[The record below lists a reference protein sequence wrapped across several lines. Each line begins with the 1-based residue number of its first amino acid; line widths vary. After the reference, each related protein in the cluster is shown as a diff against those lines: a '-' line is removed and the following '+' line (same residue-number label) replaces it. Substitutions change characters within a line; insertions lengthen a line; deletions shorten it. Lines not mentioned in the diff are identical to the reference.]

1 MRKARE
7 RYPAGHSRTQPT
19 IINGEQKHLFHHTLS
34 SWLSIPK
41 VTLYYFQQA
50 SRSYQ
55 CPSYQT
61 ITAMWSLT
69 LHQIWLLWLILLT
82 LRLFRLD
89 SKQLCCGFK
98 NSFLDYVSYCSEI
111 AKPMWL
117 WKVLVLPHWF
127 TRWNNNQLFLLEICH
142 CNGKIPVFHSCK
154 RKSRD
159 YVYFYEWLWSE

>member
-1 MRKARE
+1 MSSFKTLAGILYIHGPSSGTYFIRGRWRKHGSGTL
-7 RYPAGHSRTQPT
+7 PATPELNRLLST
-19 IINGEQKHLFHHTLS
+19 GEQKHLFHHTHN

-69 LHQIWLLWLILLT
+69 LHQKWLLWLILLT
-82 LRLFRLD
+82 LSLFRLD
-89 SKQLCCGFK
+89 SKQLCSGFR
-98 NSFLDYVSYCSEI
+98 NSLLDYVSYCSEI

-117 WKVLVLPHWF
+117 WKELVLPLWF
-127 TRWNNNQLFLLEICH
+127 T
-142 CNGKIPVFHSCK
+142 KIV
-154 RKSRD
+154 
-159 YVYFYEWLWSE
+159 